1 MPGKPKHISPK
12 LLTADEKVLIET
24 RTSKVKHMTGG
35 AFSLILMLGS
45 LLLAYW
51 DRIFPSTTVPV
62 LSELLTG
69 TYGWLFS
76 IAFLVLAA
84 LFLLNF
90 IVRYL
95 KWISTLYAMTNA
107 RVITKKGI
115 LGRSFE
121 DMPLDMITNIDVS
134 QSAVQRLLG
143 YGTVVF
149 SSQSG
154 ARDDVVWKWVPD
166 PIKTRRKVQEAM
178 DKRQ

>member
-24 RTSKVKHMTGG
+24 RTSKIRQMTGG
-35 AFSLILMLGS
+35 AFSLLLMIGA
-45 LLLAYW
+45 LLLAFW
-51 DRIFPSTTVPV
+51 DRISPASSFPV
-62 LSELLTG
+62 LSDLIASS
-69 TYGWLFS
+69 YWWLFS
-76 IAFLVLAA
+76 IALMLLGG
-84 LFLLNF
+84 LFFLNF
-90 IVRYL
+90 LIRYL
-95 KWISTLYAMTNA
+95 KWISTLYAMSNM

-134 QSAVQRLLG
+134 QSAGQRLLG

-154 ARDDVVWKWVPD
+154 TRDDVVWKWVPD
-166 PIKTRRKVQEAM
+166 PIMVRRKVQEAM
-178 DKRQ
+178 EKRR